1 MTLTFPKRFLTSNKM
16 GKLFKTMV
24 TSYISED
31 HGLKKEKILSRYD
44 NKKINSSLEN
54 YMLVFNLAL
63 TKAVKAHNIIT
74 LTQ

>member
-1 MTLTFPKRFLTSNKM
+1 
-16 GKLFKTMV
+16 MV

-63 TKAVKAHNIIT
+63 TKAVKAHYIIT
-74 LTQ
+74 LTQWLAIN